1 MNIEKDNSPLTQKE
15 RIARI
20 RAMHRKLLAEK
31 GQVQSIDLEALDET
45 EKENVPTD
53 EKLESILKCT
63 NGQSRGNFFDNV
75 DGSENDE

>member
-1 MNIEKDNSPLTQKE
+1 MNIEKDISPLTQKE

-20 RAMHRKLLAEK
+20 RVMHRKLLAEK
-31 GQVQSIDLEALDET
+31 GQVEPIDLEALDET

-63 NGQSRGNFFDNV
+63 NGNSRGNFLEQV
-75 DGSENDE
+75 DGDEN